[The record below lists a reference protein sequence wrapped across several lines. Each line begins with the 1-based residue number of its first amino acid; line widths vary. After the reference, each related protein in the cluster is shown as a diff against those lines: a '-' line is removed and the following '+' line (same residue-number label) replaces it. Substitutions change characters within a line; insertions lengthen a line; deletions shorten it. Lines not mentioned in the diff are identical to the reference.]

1 MAITGEDGQAA
12 GATPEVGTPPAGSR
26 TTATEKPA
34 SAQLLPEELESRR
47 AALAELMEL
56 MSEAVQQDGGDL
68 VLSDV
73 DYEKGIVDVELQGAC
88 GSCAISS
95 MTLRSGVE
103 RMLKERLSWV
113 REVRGEVDE
122 SLDYYESASLGRGA
136 IRAEV
141 LLGGIGETIGETRR
155 RS

>member
-1 MAITGEDGQAA
+1 MATTGEDGPTEGVAPESGSA
-12 GATPEVGTPPAGSR
+12 RADPATA
-26 TTATEKPA
+26 ATEIPA
-34 SAQLLPEELESRR
+34 TAQLPPEELEGRR

-73 DYEKGIVDVELQGAC
+73 DYEQGIVEVELQGAC

-95 MTLRSGVE
+95 MTLQSGVE

-113 REVRGEVDE
+113 REVRGGVDE
-122 SLDYYESASLGRGA
+122 SVDYYESASLGRGA
-136 IRAEV
+136 YV
-141 LLGGIGETIGETRR
+141 PKYY
-155 RS
+155 

>member
-1 MAITGEDGQAA
+1 MAMTGGEGQSE
-12 GATPEVGTPPAGSR
+12 GAVPQSGNAPAGSAPI
-26 TTATEKPA
+26 ATEKLA
-34 SAQLLPEELESRR
+34 TAQLPPEELESRR

-73 DYEKGIVDVELQGAC
+73 DYEQGIVEVELQGAC

-95 MTLRSGVE
+95 MTLQSGVE

-113 REVRGEVDE
+113 REVRGGVDE
-122 SLDYYESASLGRGA
+122 SIDYYESASLGRGA
-136 IRAEV
+136 YV
-141 LLGGIGETIGETRR
+141 PKYY
-155 RS
+155 

>member
-1 MAITGEDGQAA
+1 MAITGEDDQAA
-12 GATPEVGTPPAGSR
+12 SAAPEVASAPAASPL
-26 TTATEKPA
+26 TATEKPA
-34 SAQLLPEELESRR
+34 SVQLPPEELDTRR

-68 VLSDV
+68 VLSHV

-113 REVRGEVDE
+113 REVRGEIDE

-136 IRAEV
+136 YV
-141 LLGGIGETIGETRR
+141 PKYY
-155 RS
+155 

>member
-1 MAITGEDGQAA
+1 
-12 GATPEVGTPPAGSR
+12 
-26 TTATEKPA
+26 
-34 SAQLLPEELESRR
+34 
-47 AALAELMEL
+47 MEL

-68 VLSDV
+68 VLSGV
-73 DYEKGIVDVELQGAC
+73 DYEQGIVEVELQGAC

-122 SLDYYESASLGRGA
+122 SLDYHESASLGRGA
-136 IRAEV
+136 YV
-141 LLGGIGETIGETRR
+141 PKYY
-155 RS
+155 